1 MDARSTVPPAHR
13 LSGSADPLKGLAQ
26 WIVGTTTGG
35 LFLVALLLLT
45 RRSTGALVKPLDA
58 PVLLLVAVALA
69 GIAASLRL
77 VWRRLVAYRH
87 DVRGGVLVAWMP
99 ALALL
104 LLGGAL
110 SLPQSSTYA
119 LIGFWAILAVEETA
133 SLLIGPRWL
142 GDRARRGGARAAEPL
157 PQSPDAE
164 ADGLSATRPLESP
177 PQRSEEV
184 SPDYL
189 PPEVSQQIT
198 RCRDG
203 DGSDVLYGMLRGR
216 LEPGQRS
223 LSFHV
228 AFCPPFDRVPD
239 LSDEQVEGPPAA
251 VKQGQVL
258 PYGARLDLRLRSA
271 SEEPQSVVL
280 RIYAQSKPN
289 GSADRSPS

>member
-1 MDARSTVPPAHR
+1 MAARSPAHR
-13 LSGSADPLKGLAQ
+13 LFGSADPLQGLAQ

-35 LFLVALLLLT
+35 LLLVSLLLLT
-45 RRSTGALVKPLDA
+45 RRSTGALVKPLEA
-58 PVLLLVAVALA
+58 PVLLTAAVALA
-69 GIAASLRL
+69 GIAASLRF
-77 VWRRLVAYRH
+77 VWRRIAANQHGVL
-87 DVRGGVLVAWMP
+87 GGGLVAWIP

-119 LIGFWAILAVEETA
+119 LIGFWAILIVEEIA

-142 GDRARRGGARAAEPL
+142 GHLDRRGGARAAEP
-157 PQSPDAE
+157 PAQPPDAE
-164 ADGLSATRPLESP
+164 ADGLSATAELERPPERP
-177 PQRSEEV
+177 EEV
-184 SPDYL
+184 TPDYL

-203 DGSDVLYGMLRGR
+203 DGSDVLYGMLRGQ

-280 RIYAQSKPN
+280 RIHAQSKPN